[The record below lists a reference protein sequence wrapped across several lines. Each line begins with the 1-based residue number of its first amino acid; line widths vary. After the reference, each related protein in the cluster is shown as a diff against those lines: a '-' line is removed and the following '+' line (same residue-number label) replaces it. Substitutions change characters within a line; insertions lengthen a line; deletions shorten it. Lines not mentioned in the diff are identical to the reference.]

1 MQDGS
6 ETSDLNNEAEALLR
20 VYKKKLEQDVFNKNI
35 ILSFEQL
42 FEAGY
47 LINISALSG
56 SN

>member
-47 LINISALSG
+47 LYKYLSIVW
-56 SN
+56 